1 MLDVTK
7 KITHVQGQR
16 RSPRKMV
23 GGAKLHLESN
33 LIPARDSQR
42 AQTKPCAHQ
51 ETPQR
56 LSQTGLWVF
65 ECPLQRYESA
75 VICHRSR
82 GSGCSRPGYGLSRLE
97 EVTINPVIELT
108 QDWGNRL
115 LEGTSKTLCT
125 PGPRRKEQWPPQ
137 ETDPD
142 LAVNVQESLAGV
154 FGVGRWWPAAGS
166 GHWV

>member
-33 LIPARDSQR
+33 PIPARDAQR

-56 LSQTGLWVF
+56 LSQTSLWVF

-82 GSGCSRPGYGLSRLE
+82 GSGCSRPGYGLSPLE
-97 EVTINPVIELT
+97 EVTINLIIELT
-108 QDWGNRL
+108 QDWGDRL
-115 LEGTSKTLCT
+115 LEGTNKTLCT
-125 PGPRRKEQWPPQ
+125 PGPRRKEQ
-137 ETDPD
+137 
-142 LAVNVQESLAGV
+142 
-154 FGVGRWWPAAGS
+154 
-166 GHWV
+166 